1 MNLNPTVSIIIPTYD
16 KAHLVSRAI
25 ESVLNQT
32 YQDFE
37 LIVVDD
43 GSSDNT
49 DEAIQGINKSM
60 LA

>member
-16 KAHLVSRAI
+16 KGHLVSRAI

-37 LIVVDD
+37 LIAVDD

-49 DEAIQGINKSM
+49 DEAIQGINKRM